1 MIHRDTAPRV
11 CWRASS
17 SSVISTEELTPLD
30 ENDSKRVLLL
40 ARSGGNREQ
49 LLAHLQRRYEVIE
62 PDEAALSLAPFD
74 LAVVEATSF
83 WQWRQHLMEA
93 KRREEPVFLPV
104 MLVLSQRD
112 VRHKLNAFWDVVDEF
127 VVAPIKRHEF
137 TERAAMLLRTRQ
149 LALTQRAHLAYL
161 ANHDRATDLPNKH
174 LFMDR
179 LINAVRDAAV
189 LDTRLYLTVIHIPL
203 TRIMKSLGHHGLE
216 RAAIAC
222 SVRIKALLAEELS
235 LARLTTE
242 EWGLIPRPG
251 TSMDVVLE
259 LCRRIQVLAEE
270 PITVLGEHIHISPR
284 IGIGV
289 YPDDAAN
296 AANTLD
302 CAIAA
307 LSQAKAEQP
316 VFYSR
321 TVQHQA
327 LRHIRTEA
335 RLYQALDE
343 AQFELWYQ
351 PQVHLS
357 DRRPVGVEALIR
369 WRLPSG
375 VLVPPKD
382 FMAVAETTGL
392 IRDIDRWVLDRACE
406 AMRRWRNTGNA
417 PERISVNVSAED
429 IKAADFT
436 EMIVRTLDQHQ
447 LPPPTLELELTET
460 TLFEISDKNLTKLNT
475 LREYG
480 VSVAI
485 DDFGT
490 GYSSLS
496 YLHRLPITTLKI
508 DKAFVDDVTHNLTN
522 QAITRTIVWLAKNF
536 NLEVVAEGIE
546 TVEQARYL
554 KSLEVHTGQGFLYG
568 RPAPETL
575 LRQRFCE

>member
-1 MIHRDTAPRV
+1 MAHRNTVPWV
-11 CWRASS
+11 CWRGSN

-30 ENDSKRVLLL
+30 ENASKRVLLL

-49 LLAHLQRRYEVIE
+49 LVTHLQRRYEVIE

-74 LAVVEATSF
+74 LAVVETTSF

-112 VRHKLNAFWDVVDEF
+112 VRHKLKAFWDVVDEF
-127 VVAPIKRHEF
+127 VVAPVNRSEF
-137 TERAAMLLRTRQ
+137 AERAAMLLRTRR

-161 ANHDRATDLPNKH
+161 VNHDRATDLPNKH

-189 LDTRLYLTVIHIPL
+189 LDTKLYMMVIHIPL
-203 TRIMKSLGHHGLE
+203 ARILKSLGHHGLE

-222 SVRIKALLAEELS
+222 SVRLKAVLAEELS

-251 TSMDVVLE
+251 TPLDVVIE
-259 LCRRIQVLAEE
+259 LCRRIQKLAEE
-270 PITVLGEHIHISPR
+270 PLMVLGEHIHVSPR
-284 IGIGV
+284 IGIGI
-289 YPDDAAN
+289 YPDDASN

-307 LSQAKAEQP
+307 LSQTKAEQP

-335 RLYQALDE
+335 RLHQALDE

-351 PQVHLS
+351 PQVRLS
-357 DRRPVGVEALIR
+357 DRQQVGVEALIR
-369 WRLPSG
+369 WRLPG
-375 VLVPPKD
+375 GALVSPKD
-382 FMAVAETTGL
+382 FMAVAESTGL
-392 IRDIDRWVLDRACE
+392 IRDIDRWVLDRACA
-406 AMRRWRNTGNA
+406 AMHRWRNEHDA
-417 PERISVNVSAED
+417 PKRISVNVSTED
-429 IKAADFT
+429 IKAADFA
-436 EMIVRTLDQHQ
+436 EVVVRILDQYQ

-460 TLFEISDKNLTKLNT
+460 TLFEISADNLAKLNT

-546 TVEQARYL
+546 TVAQARYL

-568 RPAPETL
+568 HPAPEAL
-575 LRQRFCE
+575 FRR

>member
-1 MIHRDTAPRV
+1 MAQRDTIPWV
-11 CWRASS
+11 CWRGLSS
-17 SSVISTEELTPLD
+17 GATSTEESTPVD
-30 ENDSKRVLLL
+30 ESNSKRVLLL

-49 LLAHLQRRYEVIE
+49 LLAHLQQHYTVIE
-62 PDEAALSLAPFD
+62 PDETTHFLASFD
-74 LAVVEATSF
+74 LAVVEAPTF
-83 WQWRQHLMEA
+83 WQWRHHLIEA

-112 VRHKLNAFWDVVDEF
+112 VRRRLKAFWDVVDEF
-127 VVAPIKRHEF
+127 VVAPINRSEF
-137 TERAAMLLRTRQ
+137 TERAAMLLRTRR

-161 ANHDRATDLPNKH
+161 VNHDRATDLPNKH

-179 LINAVRDAAV
+179 LINAVRDATV
-189 LDTRLYLTVIHIPL
+189 LDTKLYMMVVHIPL
-203 TRIMKSLGHHGLE
+203 ARILKSLGHHGLE
-216 RAAIAC
+216 RAALAC
-222 SVRIKALLAEELS
+222 SVRLKALLAEELS

-242 EWGLIPRPG
+242 EWGLILRPG
-251 TSMDVVLE
+251 TPLDTVLE
-259 LCRRIQVLAEE
+259 LCRRIQMLAEE
-270 PITVLGEHIHISPR
+270 PLMVLGERIHFSPR

-289 YPDDAAN
+289 YPDDASN

-307 LSQAKAEQP
+307 LSQAKSEQP

-335 RLYQALDE
+335 RLHQALDE

-351 PQVHLS
+351 PQVRLS
-357 DRRPVGVEALIR
+357 DRQQVGVEALIR
-369 WRLPSG
+369 WRLPCGS
-375 VLVPPKD
+375 LVSPKD
-382 FMAVAETTGL
+382 FMAVAESTGL
-392 IRDIDRWVLDRACE
+392 IRDIDRWVLKHACE
-406 AMRRWRNTGNA
+406 AMRRWRNGNN
-417 PERISVNVSAED
+417 PPKRISVNVSAED
-429 IKAADFT
+429 IKAADFA
-436 EMIVRTLDQHQ
+436 EVVVRILDQNQ

-460 TLFEISDKNLTKLNT
+460 TLFEISAENLAKLNT

-536 NLEVVAEGIE
+536 NLEVIAEGIE

-568 RPAPETL
+568 HPVPETL
-575 LRQRFCE
+575 FHQ